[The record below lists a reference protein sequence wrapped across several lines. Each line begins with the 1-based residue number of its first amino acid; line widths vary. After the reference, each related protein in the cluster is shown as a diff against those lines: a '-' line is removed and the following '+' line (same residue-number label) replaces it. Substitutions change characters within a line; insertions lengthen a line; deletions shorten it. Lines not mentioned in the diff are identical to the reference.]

1 MTIIKSV
8 KGGTREDKGLLG
20 SPTNPGKSKTAP
32 IPGEESQMISLVY
45 VSDPVPWPGHLT
57 DKNVT

>member
-45 VSDPVPWPGHLT
+45 VSDPVP
-57 DKNVT
+57 